1 MNAFEEERNRQI
13 VPRWLPF
20 WAACELT
27 PTGVIDYSFMSNLIS
42 LDELEKKEDDWAAY
56 GSMPHAADLVATAFP
71 AGHSDRPSARE
82 AAAALVASKHGLP
95 RTLRDACKRLV
106 SCSPDSVEG
115 PGALTDLD
123 AGSLR
128 SVIRTLKRA
137 ANERGPDPFL
147 YIDLAFYYTLLAQD
161 EAARRYVRMALALG
175 DDNPLLLRAAARF
188 YLHSEEDPGP
198 SLALLRKSRATKYDP
213 TLMAAEIAI
222 SEAFELTSR
231 LKSKARRVV
240 EAKKHHPFFL
250 SELAGTVGTFEM
262 KAQSVKRAK
271 RAFRVAVECPTENTL
286 AQITWASRFLQS
298 LDPLVE
304 DCKTGHSYEA
314 DAITQFQSE
323 RYFDALESAEKWLR
337 FQPFSS
343 RSAIFASYIA
353 GVSLEDHGR
362 SVQISRQGLVASP
375 DSFGLR
381 NNLAFALALQGN
393 TEAASEEIEHAAEL
407 ACSEEER
414 AVASAT
420 QGLISF
426 RRGDDKTGRLLYK
439 VAIDHFQRVGGESR
453 LALASVFYA
462 REEQRIRSKYCA
474 QAVWD
479 AISAA
484 DRVGLRGV
492 RALEELRQD
501 SSPEPRSGE

>member
-20 WAACELT
+20 WVACELT
-27 PTGVIDYSFMSNLIS
+27 PTGIIDYSFMSNLIS
-42 LDELEKKEDDWAAY
+42 LDELERKEDDWAAY
-56 GSMPHAADLVATAFP
+56 GSMPHAADLVATALA
-71 AGHSDRPSARE
+71 AGHPDRPSVQE
-82 AAAALVASKHGLP
+82 AAAALVTSKRRLP
-95 RTLRDACKRLV
+95 RTLRDACNRLL
-106 SCSPDSVEG
+106 SWSPDSVEG
-115 PGALTDLD
+115 PGALADLD
-123 AGSLR
+123 TGSLR
-128 SVIRTLKRA
+128 FAIRTLKRA

-161 EAARRYVRMALALG
+161 EAARRYVRMALAFG

-188 YLHSEEDPGP
+188 YLHSEEDPRR
-198 SLALLRKSRATKYDP
+198 SLALLRKSRATRYDP

-222 SEAFELTSR
+222 SEAFGRASR

-262 KAQSVKRAK
+262 KSQSVKRAK
-271 RAFRVAVECPTENTL
+271 RAFRVAAECPTENTL
-286 AQITWASRFLQS
+286 AQIAWASRFLKS
-298 LDPLVE
+298 LDPFPK
-304 DCKTGHSYEA
+304 DCKTAHSYEA
-314 DAITQFQSE
+314 DAITQFRSE

-343 RSAIFASYIA
+343 RPAIFASYIA
-353 GVSLEDHGR
+353 GVSVEDHIR
-362 SVQISRQGLVASP
+362 SELIARQGLVASP
-375 DSFGLR
+375 DSFGLS
-381 NNLAFALALQGN
+381 NNLAFALALQGS
-393 TEAASEEIEHAAEL
+393 TEAASKEIEHAAEL
-407 ACSEEER
+407 AHSEEES
-414 AVASAT
+414 AIASAT

-426 RRGDDKTGRLLYK
+426 RSGDDKTGRLLYK
-439 VAIDHFQRVGGESR
+439 AAINHFRRVGDESR

-462 REEQRIRSKYCA
+462 REEQRIKSEYCS
-474 QAVWD
+474 QVVCE

-492 RALEELRQD
+492 KALEELR
-501 SSPEPRSGE
+501 